1 MEENGLKWVEMG
13 GNGWKWVE
21 MDENGWKWMK
31 IESTDE
37 KNQTNTS
44 IHFIFSYLFDY
55 LFIYFIYIFSI
66 SPVLIYLSLR
76 RSY

>member
-1 MEENGLKWVEMG
+1 
-13 GNGWKWVE
+13 
-21 MDENGWKWMK
+21 MK